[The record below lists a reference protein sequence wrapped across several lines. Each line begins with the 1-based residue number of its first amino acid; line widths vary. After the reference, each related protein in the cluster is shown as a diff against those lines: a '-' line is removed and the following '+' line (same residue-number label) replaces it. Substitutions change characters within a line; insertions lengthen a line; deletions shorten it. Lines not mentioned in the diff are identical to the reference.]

1 MEMEKN
7 IEISLLLDFYGGLLK
22 PDAAQMMDYYYNED
36 LSLSEIADQ
45 SGITRQGVRDRI
57 KRCEQSL
64 FELEEKL
71 GMLKRFRQLEQG
83 LDKIA
88 VAAIQIGGKTGDE
101 NIKSLAQS
109 IEQCAREL
117 KE

>member
-22 PDAAQMMDYYYNED
+22 PEAAQMTDLYYNED

-57 KRCEQSL
+57 KRSEQNL

-71 GMLKRFRQLEQG
+71 GMLKRFRQLENG

-88 VAAIQIGGKTGDE
+88 GTAKRICSETDDE

-109 IEQCAREL
+109 IVQSAGEL